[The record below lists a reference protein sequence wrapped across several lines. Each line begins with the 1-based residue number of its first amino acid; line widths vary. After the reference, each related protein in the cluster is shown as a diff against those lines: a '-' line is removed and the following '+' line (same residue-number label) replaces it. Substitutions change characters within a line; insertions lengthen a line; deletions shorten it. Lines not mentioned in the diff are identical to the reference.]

1 MMSKTHIAVG
11 VAASL
16 AIMQPTTVE
25 GCLAATMGG
34 AIGGI
39 ICDIDTRSNQ
49 QHKDALYGRIIAVVI
64 AVVVLAV
71 DFYRGSGIC
80 VYVVDCA
87 GPSTAIGVAIWVAF
101 CLLGVVSDH
110 RTFTHS
116 LLALLV
122 TSYALWL
129 ICPLLVAP
137 YAIGFASHLVLDIV
151 NKKNV
156 QLFFPLKK
164 GSFCLGLFYA
174 DGTANTVMML
184 LGSVVAIALFAWRLS
199 IGIGV

>member
-49 QHKDALYGRIIAVVI
+49 QHKDAFYGRIIAVVI
-64 AVVVLAV
+64 AIAVLVA
-71 DFYRGSGIC
+71 DFFTGSGIC
-80 VYVVDCA
+80 AYVVECA

-101 CLLGVVSDH
+101 CLFGVVSDH

-129 ICPLLVAP
+129 ICPMLVAP
-137 YAIGFASHLVLDIV
+137 YAIGFASHLVLDLV
-151 NKKNV
+151 NKKDV
-156 QLFFPLKK
+156 RLFFPLKA

-174 DGTANTVMML
+174 DGTANTVTMA
-184 LGSVVAIALFAWRLS
+184 LGSVAAVALFAWRMA
-199 IGIGV
+199 IAFGV